1 MNKKQKLAL
10 ALAAVLSIA
19 PLTGCDSDKPVIP
32 IEEQIQTEDLYETFL
47 PGEHVVSVK
56 IKDDL
61 RDKVTQHEYHEGYK
75 PVSIASFT
83 YGRLGPSYSGSIITY
98 VNTDIVKCKA
108 TEIKDGKVEYG
119 KFGTV
124 IEKKESTISNNKK
137 ILMPYEHIITVPI
150 KMDGIHTTPEIDF
163 IEGYEL
169 IGVEFVTY
177 GRLSCCLDDGY
188 ALYINVVPVECN
200 YNYEDE
206 TATFDTIGK
215 PVEEG
220 KKLTLEQ

>member
-10 ALAAVLSIA
+10 ALAAVLSIT
-19 PLTGCDSDKPVIP
+19 PLTGCDNDKPVIP
-32 IEEQIQTEDLYETFL
+32 IEEQIESEDLYETFL
-47 PGEHVVSVK
+47 PGEHIVSVK
-56 IKDDL
+56 ITEDL
-61 RDKVTQHEYHEGYK
+61 RDKITQHEYHEGYK

-83 YGRLGPSYSGSIITY
+83 YGRLGPCYSGTIITY
-98 VNTDIVKCKA
+98 INTDIVKCKA

-119 KFGTV
+119 QFGTV
-124 IEKKESTISNNKK
+124 VEKKETTKKDNKK

-150 KMDGIHTTPEIDF
+150 TVNGTHSNPEIDF

-188 ALYINVVPVECN
+188 ALYVNTVPVECS
-200 YNYEDE
+200 YKYEDE
-206 TATFDTIGK
+206 TTTFDTIGK
-215 PVEEG
+215 PVEES

>member
-1 MNKKQKLAL
+1 MNKQQKLAL
-10 ALAAVLSIA
+10 ALAAVLSIT
-19 PLTGCDSDKPVIP
+19 PLTGCDSDKTVIP
-32 IEEQIQTEDLYETFL
+32 IEEQIESEDLYETFL
-47 PGEHVVSVK
+47 PGEHIVSIK
-56 IKDDL
+56 IEEDL
-61 RDKVTQHEYHEGYK
+61 RDKITQHEYHEGYK
-75 PVSIASFT
+75 PIGMASFT
-83 YGRLGPSYSGSIITY
+83 YGRLGPSYNGTIITY
-98 VNTDIVKCKA
+98 INTDIVKCKA

-119 KFGTV
+119 NFGTV
-124 IEKKESTISNNKK
+124 IEKRETKKSDNKK
-137 ILMPYEHIITVPI
+137 VLMPYEHIITVPI
-150 KMDGIHTTPEIDF
+150 KIDSTHSTPEIDF

-200 YNYEDE
+200 YNYEE
-206 TATFDTIGK
+206 EIAKLNTIGT